1 VVDARGR
8 ALAFRLED
16 LYTPAH
22 QEVEAMNEV
31 SFRRINLLLG
41 LGAAVIAVTM
51 ALVALLS

>member
-1 VVDARGR
+1 
-8 ALAFRLED
+8 
-16 LYTPAH
+16 
-22 QEVEAMNEV
+22 MNEV